1 VSAKAVVFLTFWQS
15 MALDLL
21 SAWLNREPDMS
32 MSHDPP
38 GRGHWW
44 SVDEV
49 RMSKGGLLC
58 LEMLVASLVHPCVRS
73 AEDCS
78 LSHSHSSRHPFSS

>member
-1 VSAKAVVFLTFWQS
+1 MSAKAVVFLTFWQS

-32 MSHDPP
+32 MSHDSP

-49 RMSKGGLLC
+49 RMSKDGLLC
-58 LEMLVASLVHPCVRS
+58 LEMLVASLVHPCVLS
-73 AEDCS
+73 ADDCS
-78 LSHSHSSRHPFSS
+78 LSHPHSSRHPFSS

>member
-1 VSAKAVVFLTFWQS
+1 MTFWQS

-32 MSHDPP
+32 MSHDSP

-49 RMSKGGLLC
+49 RMSKDGLLC
-58 LEMLVASLVHPCVRS
+58 LEMLVASLVHPCVLS